1 MTKAKKREENQFF
14 ILTIKTEKA
23 DELKK
28 ELMSYGHNFQE
39 LKTSKNLIIGYTF
52 FKVNFKNSPERNAL
66 CNFCDYLN
74 GFRDSPA

>member
-52 FKVNFKNSPERNAL
+52 F
-66 CNFCDYLN
+66 
-74 GFRDSPA
+74 